1 MFQNII
7 QGVTKMKKS
16 LLCKVLAV
24 AALFAACV
32 PAFAGKY
39 DSWPEKD
46 VHIIYYTRPGSGG
59 DTFLRN
65 LAVAVK
71 DKLNGHSI
79 VIENIIDPSG
89 AVPWGRVQRAPKDG
103 YTLACLSTTV
113 VTADLIGHS
122 PVKYPDFAYI
132 CALGNDPQYI
142 FSRKEM
148 PFNTL
153 PELLAYAK
161 ANPGKLNWG
170 TAAPTSAS
178 TICSAE
184 IIRSTGI
191 DVNRIVFNTGG
202 DTLVNILGGFCDI
215 GVGEYMDMR
224 PQIEAGNLKL
234 LALVA
239 KERNVLNV
247 PTTVEDGFNIVF
259 ERARGLAAPAGTD
272 PELVERMAEVFKTA
286 LSDEKFC
293 KYLSDEAIEAK
304 YMNGAEF
311 LASYD
316 QVAKTIKDNEAAL
329 RGKKQ

>member
-1 MFQNII
+1 
-7 QGVTKMKKS
+7 MKKS
-16 LLCKVLAV
+16 FVCKVLAV

-46 VHIIYYTRPGSGG
+46 VHIIYYTRPCSGG

-71 DKLNGHSI
+71 GKLNGHSI

-89 AVPWGRVQRAPKDG
+89 AVPWGRVQRANKDG

-142 FSRKEM
+142 FCRKEM

-178 TICSAE
+178 TPSMGFPGHSFRTPTAFFSPMHFSTPSRVSPSSASSSSSAATTPRWE
-184 IIRSTGI
+184 SSST
-191 DVNRIVFNTGG
+191 
-202 DTLVNILGGFCDI
+202 L
-215 GVGEYMDMR
+215 
-224 PQIEAGNLKL
+224 
-234 LALVA
+234 
-239 KERNVLNV
+239 
-247 PTTVEDGFNIVF
+247 
-259 ERARGLAAPAGTD
+259 
-272 PELVERMAEVFKTA
+272 
-286 LSDEKFC
+286 
-293 KYLSDEAIEAK
+293 
-304 YMNGAEF
+304 
-311 LASYD
+311 
-316 QVAKTIKDNEAAL
+316 
-329 RGKKQ
+329 

>member
-1 MFQNII
+1 
-7 QGVTKMKKS
+7 MKKS

>member
-272 PELVERMAEVFKTA
+272 PELVERMAEVFKTV

>member
-1 MFQNII
+1 
-7 QGVTKMKKS
+7 MKKS

-272 PELVERMAEVFKTA
+272 PELVERMAEVFKTV

>member
-329 RGKKQ
+329 RGKKK

>member
-1 MFQNII
+1 
-7 QGVTKMKKS
+7 MKKS
-16 LLCKVLAV
+16 TVVKFFSV
-24 AALFAACV
+24 AACV
-32 PAFAGKY
+32 FAMCGAAAAGKY

-89 AVPWGRVQRAPKDG
+89 AVPWGRVQRAAKDG

-122 PVKYPDFAYI
+122 PVKYQDFAYI

-142 FSRKEM
+142 FTRKDM

-153 PELLAYAK
+153 KELVEYAK
-161 ANPGKLNWG
+161 KNPGKLNWG

-184 IIRSTGI
+184 IIRTTGI
-191 DVNRIVFNTGG
+191 DVNRVVFDTGS
-202 DTLVNILGGFCDI
+202 DTLVNILGGFCDV
-215 GVGEYMDMR
+215 GVGEYIDMR
-224 PQIEAGNLKL
+224 PQVEAGNLKL
-234 LALVA
+234 LSLLAS
-239 KERNVLNV
+239 ERNSLNV
-247 PTTVEDGFNIVF
+247 PTTAEEGFNIVF
-259 ERARGLAAPAGTD
+259 ERLRGLAAPKGTD
-272 PELVERMAEVFKTA
+272 PELVARIAEIFKTA
-286 LSDEKFC
+286 YDNETFS
-293 KYLSDEAIEAK
+293 KYLAEEAIEPK
-304 YMNGAEF
+304 YTDGAGF

-316 QVAKTIKDNEAAL
+316 KVAETIRANEAAL
-329 RGKKQ
+329 RGKKN

>member
-122 PVKYPDFAYI
+122 PVKYPDFADI

>member
-1 MFQNII
+1 
-7 QGVTKMKKS
+7 MKKS
-16 LLCKVLAV
+16 FVCKVLAV

-71 DKLNGHSI
+71 GKLNGHSI

-89 AVPWGRVQRAPKDG
+89 AVPWGRVQRANKDG

-142 FSRKEM
+142 FCRKEM

-234 LALVA
+234 LALLA

-247 PTTVEDGFNIVF
+247 PTTLEGGFNIVF

-272 PELVERMAEVFKTA
+272 PELVARIAEVFKTA

-304 YMNGAEF
+304 YMDGAEF

-316 QVAKTIKDNEAAL
+316 TVAKTIKDNEAAL

>member
-1 MFQNII
+1 MFPNII

-39 DSWPEKD
+39 DNWPEKD

-329 RGKKQ
+329 RGKKK

>member
-1 MFQNII
+1 MFPNII

>member
-1 MFQNII
+1 
-7 QGVTKMKKS
+7 
-16 LLCKVLAV
+16 
-24 AALFAACV
+24 
-32 PAFAGKY
+32 
-39 DSWPEKD
+39 
-46 VHIIYYTRPGSGG
+46 
-59 DTFLRN
+59 
-65 LAVAVK
+65 
-71 DKLNGHSI
+71 
-79 VIENIIDPSG
+79 G
-89 AVPWGRVQRAPKDG
+89 AVPWGRVQRANKDG

-142 FSRKEM
+142 FCRKEM

-202 DTLVNILGGFCDI
+202 DTLVNILGGFCDV

-272 PELVERMAEVFKTA
+272 PELVARIAEVFKTA

-304 YMNGAEF
+304 YMDGAAF

-316 QVAKTIKDNEAAL
+316 SVAKTIKDNEAAL
-329 RGKKQ
+329 HGKKK

>member
-1 MFQNII
+1 MFPNII

-272 PELVERMAEVFKTA
+272 PELVERMAEVFKNA

-293 KYLSDEAIEAK
+293 KYMADEAIEAK
-304 YMNGAEF
+304 FMNGADF
-311 LASYD
+311 LASYE

>member
-1 MFQNII
+1 
-7 QGVTKMKKS
+7 MKKS
-16 LLCKVLAV
+16 FVCKVLAV

-71 DKLNGHSI
+71 GKLNGHSI

-89 AVPWGRVQRAPKDG
+89 AVPWGRVQRANKDG

-142 FSRKEM
+142 FCRKEM

-234 LALVA
+234 LALLA

-247 PTTVEDGFNIVF
+247 PTTVEDGSC
-259 ERARGLAAPAGTD
+259 RH
-272 PELVERMAEVFKTA
+272 
-286 LSDEKFC
+286 
-293 KYLSDEAIEAK
+293 
-304 YMNGAEF
+304 
-311 LASYD
+311 
-316 QVAKTIKDNEAAL
+316 
-329 RGKKQ
+329 